1 MSHPDAPR
9 QTHGDGA
16 AADPDPHAVSMPR
29 ITTAEMKR
37 PLPRPA
43 GGAVLA
49 GGSAELPGSPDDRSK
64 TEPDWDGAEAAASPG
79 PDSGNAE
86 YDAAAAS
93 AEAAALAAAQWGTGA
108 VDLSAAPPS
117 DPNLPDAARRAAA
130 QTAEP
135 VSTALPIVDAP
146 AAGRAGRAGRPPKA
160 RPKTG
165 RLRQVPRRPG
175 TGTAPTVPVDAAPRT
190 GPRPTP
196 GARRMLAR
204 LMETEAPPT
213 QAFSIV
219 DRLVGSP
226 YANPTIQVGAQDAS
240 ARKTLEF
247 ALDLAEAMFRYGAG
261 ALEAET
267 SIIAVTA
274 SLGLRN
280 VDVDIT
286 NQSIHLNYAPADQVP
301 ISILRVV
308 RSWTS
313 NYAGLALLHQLVS
326 DIVAGGV
333 TRQQA
338 VDRLQDITRRPK
350 PFPRWMVTAAGGGF
364 SAMFVMFIGGS
375 WVGALV
381 AFASFGL
388 VAQAMKTTAKWR
400 VPEFFSIAFGSLVI
414 TAIAMVL
421 WAFKVPISPAI
432 VVAGGIMLLLPSSRF
447 VSSVQDAINGF
458 PVTAAGR
465 FFSALLIYAAII
477 SGIMTALVLG
487 SMAGVED
494 LDVTQIDR
502 VAYPWWLLVL
512 FVGAAVLCG
521 AVFEQTARNLLLPTA
536 GVALLG
542 YLAMIG
548 VQALGVGD
556 RLTPA
561 IAAAVVGAAG
571 RWVALR
577 MGAPQLVVAV
587 PAVVF
592 LLPGLMIFRAM
603 YGITIDAADMSA
615 GLIGMFN
622 AFTIILAIA
631 GGVVLGDTVAR
642 PLTKGWNSH
651 ERRRIRRR

>member
-1 MSHPDAPR
+1 MSPSDTQDTP
-9 QTHGDGA
+9 QGA
-16 AADPDPHAVSMPR
+16 VGSPDPHPRAGMMPR
-29 ITTAEMKR
+29 VTTSEMER
-37 PLPRPA
+37 PVARRPRTE
-43 GGAVLA
+43 AVLPT
-49 GGSAELPGSPDDRSK
+49 GSADLPGSPDDRSK
-64 TEPDWDGAEAAASPG
+64 TEPDWDEA
-79 PDSGNAE
+79 
-86 YDAAAAS
+86 
-93 AEAAALAAAQWGTGA
+93 
-108 VDLSAAPPS
+108 DLPEETAPPS
-117 DPNLPDAARRAAA
+117 APYPGAQKPKPARK
-130 QTAEP
+130 
-135 VSTALPIVDAP
+135 
-146 AAGRAGRAGRPPKA
+146 PPKNGGKNRIA
-160 RPKTG
+160 WG
-165 RLRQVPRRPG
+165 VPPRPG
-175 TGTAPTVPVDAAPRT
+175 TGTTPTVPIDPAVARPVPRVN
-190 GPRPTP
+190 PA
-196 GARRMLAR
+196 ARRMLAR
-204 LMETEAPPT
+204 LMESEAPPT

-286 NQSIHLNYAPADQVP
+286 NQSIHLNYAPADQLP
-301 ISILRVV
+301 MSILRVV

-326 DIVAGGV
+326 DIVSGGV

-338 VDRLQDITRRPK
+338 VDRLQDITHRPK

-364 SAMFVMFIGGS
+364 SAAFVLFIGGE
-375 WVGALV
+375 WIGALV
-381 AFASFGL
+381 AFASFCL
-388 VAQAMKTTAKWR
+388 VNQVMKVAGRWR
-400 VPEFFSIAFGSLVI
+400 VPEFFAVGLGSLVM
-414 TAIAMVL
+414 TSIAMIL
-421 WAFKVPISPAI
+421 WALDVPISPAI

-465 FFSALLIYAAII
+465 FFSAMIIYGGIVA
-477 SGIMTALVLG
+477 GIMAGLVFGAL
-487 SMAGVED
+487 AGIQE
-494 LDVTQIDR
+494 LDVAQINQI
-502 VAYPWWLLVL
+502 AYPTWLLVL
-512 FVGAAVLCG
+512 LVGIAVVCAG
-521 AVFEQTARNLLLPTA
+521 VFEQTTHNLVLPTA
-536 GVALLG
+536 GVSLVG
-542 YLAMIG
+542 YLALVGAETIG
-548 VQALGVGD
+548 VGE

-571 RWVALR
+571 RWVALK

-587 PAVVF
+587 PAIVF

-603 YGITIDAADMSA
+603 YGIAIDSTDMTA
-615 GLIGMFN
+615 GLVEMFN

-631 GGVVLGDTVAR
+631 GGVVLGDTIAR

>member
-1 MSHPDAPR
+1 MSPSKTPDTPPAS
-9 QTHGDGA
+9 
-16 AADPDPHAVSMPR
+16 DPQGDPHPYAVSMPR
-29 ITTAEMKR
+29 VEASEVKPAR
-37 PLPRPA
+37 PLLRRRRPE
-43 GGAVLA
+43 AVLPT
-49 GGSAELPGSPDDRSK
+49 GSVDLPGSPDDRSK
-64 TEPDWDGAEAAASPG
+64 TEPDWDDAELPAAPGASPTAELTSPAVPQSSTPYPGAQISGAAA
-79 PDSGNAE
+79 PDP
-86 YDAAAAS
+86 AAARSGS
-93 AEAAALAAAQWGTGA
+93 ARPATPWGIPGRNGSGRQGAPRGRATAAAN
-108 VDLSAAPPS
+108 P
-117 DPNLPDAARRAAA
+117 R
-130 QTAEP
+130 TA
-135 VSTALPIVDAP
+135 
-146 AAGRAGRAGRPPKA
+146 
-160 RPKTG
+160 
-165 RLRQVPRRPG
+165 
-175 TGTAPTVPVDAAPRT
+175 TAPTVPLDPAVARPGLRT
-190 GPRPTP
+190 NPA
-196 GARRMLAR
+196 ARRMLAR
-204 LMETEAPPT
+204 LMESEAPPT
-213 QAFSIV
+213 QAFSII

-226 YANPTIQVGAQDAS
+226 YANPLIQVPAQDAS

-301 ISILRVV
+301 VSILRVV

-326 DIVAGGV
+326 DIVSGGV

-338 VDRLQDITRRPK
+338 VDRLKDITHRPK

-364 SAMFVMFIGGS
+364 SAMFVLFIGGS

-388 VAQAMKTTAKWR
+388 VSQSMKIAGRWR
-400 VPEFFSIAFGSLVI
+400 VPEFFSIAFGSFVI

-421 WAFKVPISPAI
+421 WALDVPLSPAI

-465 FFSALLIYAAII
+465 FFSAMIIYGAIV

-487 SMAGVED
+487 ALAGVGELD
-494 LDVTQIDR
+494 LTNIDR
-502 VAYPWWLLVL
+502 VAYPGWLLFL
-512 FVGAAVLCG
+512 FVGVAVLCG

-542 YLAMIG
+542 YLALVG
-548 VQALGVGD
+548 AQSVGVGE

-571 RWVALR
+571 RWVALK

-603 YGITIDAADMSA
+603 YGIAIDADDMSA
-615 GLIGMFN
+615 GLVEMFN